1 MHPEYG
7 LISNLGWSTNLRE
20 GQNSVAPP
28 PAEEEED
35 EEEGE
40 GHVQRDDQGEE
51 PVCGERRGWASYLL
65 YITPGFS
72 VCYAIDFMCI
82 DSPDLYSACI
92 WPYLSWSCW
101 A

>member
-20 GQNSVAPP
+20 GQNSVASP

-51 PVCGERRGWASYLL
+51 
-65 YITPGFS
+65 S
-72 VCYAIDFMCI
+72 V
-82 DSPDLYSACI
+82 
-92 WPYLSWSCW
+92 
-101 A
+101 